1 MSENIG
7 LIAGKGQFPLLFAR
21 AARRQGAAIIA
32 VAHQGETDPALAS
45 LVAELHWIHVGQLGQ
60 IIRIFKSAGV
70 RQAVMAGG
78 ISRGRLFREFRPD
91 WRALNVI
98 RRAGAGQ
105 DDRLLRA
112 VADELA
118 QAGITIAPSTLFVG
132 ELLATPGQLSRRPP
146 TQAELADIHLG
157 VQAAKE
163 LGRLDIGQCAVVRRQ
178 VVVALET
185 VEGTDATIRRGGT
198 LAGPGAVV
206 VKVSKPHQ
214 DLRFDVPAV
223 GLDTIATMREVK
235 AAVLALEAGK
245 TLIFDRP
252 EMLKA
257 ADQADI
263 AVWGLEGKS
272 SGSNPPNA

>member
-7 LIAGKGQFPLLFAR
+7 LIAGKGQFPLLFAQ
-21 AARRQGAAIIA
+21 AARQQGATVVA
-32 VAHQGETDPALAS
+32 VAHRGETDPALAAF
-45 LVAELHWIHVGQLGQ
+45 VAELHWIHVGQVGK
-60 IIRIFKSAGV
+60 IIRIFKAAGV

-91 WRALNVI
+91 WRALSII
-98 RRAGAGQ
+98 RRAGAGR

-112 VADELA
+112 VADEMEA
-118 QAGITIAPSTLFVG
+118 EGIIIAPSTLFLDD
-132 ELLATPGQLSRRPP
+132 LLATPGPLNRRSP
-146 TQAELADIHLG
+146 TPAELADINLG
-157 VQAAKE
+157 REAARA

-185 VEGTDATIRRGGT
+185 IEGTDATIRRGAA
-198 LAGPGAVV
+198 LAGPDAVV
-206 VKVSKPHQ
+206 VKVSKPDQ

-235 AAVLALEAGK
+235 AAVLAVEAGK

-257 ADQADI
+257 ADQAGI
-263 AVWGLEGKS
+263 AVWGLS
-272 SGSNPPNA
+272 

>member
-7 LIAGKGQFPLLFAR
+7 LIAGKGQFPLLFAQ
-21 AARRQGAAIIA
+21 AARQQGAAVIA
-32 VAHQGETDPALAS
+32 VAHRGETDPALAS
-45 LVAELHWIHVGQLGQ
+45 LVAELHWIHVGQLGK
-60 IIRIFKSAGV
+60 IIRIFKTAGV

-91 WRALNVI
+91 WRALGVI

-112 VADELA
+112 VADEMEA
-118 QAGITIAPSTLFVG
+118 EGITIAPSTLFMDD
-132 ELLATPGQLSRRPP
+132 LMAAPGPLSRRSP
-146 TQAELADIHLG
+146 TSDELADIDLG
-157 VQAAKE
+157 VRAAKE

-185 VEGTDATIRRGGT
+185 IEGTDATIHRGGT
-198 LAGPGAVV
+198 LAGPGVVV
-206 VKVSKPHQ
+206 VKVSKPGQ

-223 GLDTIATMREVK
+223 GLTTIATMREVK
-235 AAVLALEAGK
+235 AAVLAVEAGK

-252 EMLKA
+252 EMQA
-257 ADQADI
+257 IADRAGI
-263 AVWGLEGKS
+263 AVWGIL
-272 SGSNPPNA
+272 

>member
-7 LIAGKGQFPLLFAR
+7 LIAGKGQFPLLFAQ
-21 AARRQGAAIIA
+21 AARQQGAAVVA
-32 VAHQGETDPALAS
+32 VAHRGETDPALAD
-45 LVAELHWIHVGQLGQ
+45 LVAELHWIHVGQLGK
-60 IIRIFKSAGV
+60 IIRIFKAAGV

-91 WRALNVI
+91 WRALSVI

-112 VADELA
+112 VAGEMETE
-118 QAGITIAPSTLFVG
+118 GITIAPSTLFMDD
-132 ELLATPGQLSRRPP
+132 LLAPAGALSRRSPSP
-146 TQAELADIHLG
+146 EELEDIKIG
-157 VQAAKE
+157 AQAAKE

-185 VEGTDATIRRGGT
+185 VEGTDATIRRGGA

-206 VKVSKPHQ
+206 VKMSKPGQ

-223 GLDTIATMREVK
+223 GLTTIAAMGEVK
-235 AAVLALEAGK
+235 AAVLAIEAGM
-245 TLIFDRP
+245 TLVFDRA
-252 EMLKA
+252 EMLKM
-257 ADQADI
+257 ADQTGM
-263 AVWGLEGKS
+263 AVWGVATGEG
-272 SGSNPPNA
+272 G

>member
-7 LIAGKGQFPLLFAR
+7 LIAGKGQFPLLFAQ
-21 AARRQGAAIIA
+21 AARQQGLAVIA
-32 VAHQGETDPALAS
+32 VAHQGETDPSLTD
-45 LVAELHWIHVGQLGQ
+45 LVAELHWIHVGQLGK
-60 IIRIFKSAGV
+60 IIGIFKAAGV

-91 WRALNVI
+91 WRALGVI
-98 RRAGAGQ
+98 RRAGAGR

-112 VADELA
+112 VADELEA
-118 QAGITIAPSTLFVG
+118 EGITIAPSTLFLND
-132 ELLATPGQLSRRPP
+132 LLAAPGPLSRRPP
-146 TQAELADIHLG
+146 TPEELADIDLG
-157 VQAAKE
+157 VQAARE

-185 VEGTDATIRRGGT
+185 IEGTDATIRRGGS
-198 LAGPGAVV
+198 LAGAGAVV

-223 GLDTIATMREVK
+223 GLTTIAALREVK
-235 AAVLALEAGK
+235 AAVLAVEAGK

-252 EMLKA
+252 EMLKV
-257 ADQADI
+257 ADQAGI
-263 AVWGLEGKS
+263 AVWGIS
-272 SGSNPPNA
+272 

>member
-7 LIAGKGQFPLLFAR
+7 LIAGKGQFPLLVAQ
-21 AARRQGAAIIA
+21 AARQQGVTIIA

-60 IIRIFKSAGV
+60 IIRIFKAAGV

-91 WRALNVI
+91 WRALGVI
-98 RRAGAGQ
+98 RRAGAGR

-118 QAGITIAPSTLFVG
+118 RAGITIAPSTLFLGDLV
-132 ELLATPGQLSRRPP
+132 ATSGQLSRRPP
-146 TQAELADIHLG
+146 TQAELADINLG
-157 VQAAKE
+157 VQAARE
-163 LGRLDIGQCAVVRRQ
+163 LGRLDIGQCVVVRRQ
-178 VVVALET
+178 VVVALEA
-185 VEGTDATIRRGGT
+185 VEGTDATIRRGGA
-198 LAGPGAVV
+198 LAGPGVVV

-223 GLDTIATMREVK
+223 GLDTIATMREVQ
-235 AAVLALEAGK
+235 AAVLALEAGR

-252 EMLKA
+252 EMLTA

-263 AVWGLEGKS
+263 AVWGLEG
-272 SGSNPPNA
+272 